1 MQTRML
7 VRCEAIITQLV
18 FDHSLRIRMKAETAE
33 SPSPSRATT
42 AAQTPDNA
50 SIAEPEPESEEGA
63 SGSTSSEDETTVR
76 ASTISG
82 TSTATAKGKEPAKKG
97 EEDAKDKEKEKEKD
111 ASAGSGNLIGKINNL
126 VTTDLANLIDGR
138 DFLFIGA
145 HVFVGVGLFEGA
157 YTYCCRFGSI
167 VCAFAG
173 RVVRVLLVGDPGMEV
188 RWHFSL
194 VRVMWGLRCACS
206 AFMGMVAM
214 ILLFPVPGYVASLI
228 QGVQK
233 DRMKKVSYPWQ
244 R

>member
-1 MQTRML
+1 ML

-145 HVFVGVGLFEGA
+145 CVLVGVGRLRARMGSSLSVWQCCMRLCRPGCLCTSCGRSWDGGALALLLWEG
-157 YTYCCRFGSI
+157 C
-167 VCAFAG
+167 
-173 RVVRVLLVGDPGMEV
+173 VG
-188 RWHFSL
+188 
-194 VRVMWGLRCACS
+194 GLRCACS

-233 DRMKKVSYPWQ
+233 DRMKKVSYQWQ